1 MHKSRKV
8 SVGASE
14 TSADIQADIN
24 NLLFDSMEGSRASL
38 HAGIPKRNSFIGG
51 DKKKLLTI
59 VIRRDKE
66 GKFNFLKSETE
77 WRGVGTW
84 KKYRHE
90 KDAIIE
96 VEFKDRGDFKTKKL
110 LPKLEQYNKVAVGEE
125 KLYARVTPVTAS
137 TL

>member
-1 MHKSRKV
+1 MHKSRK
-8 SVGASE
+8 
-14 TSADIQADIN
+14 IQQDIN
-24 NLLFDSMEGSRASL
+24 NLLFDS
-38 HAGIPKRNSFIGG
+38 IGG

-96 VEFKDRGDFKTKKL
+96 VEFKDRGDFKTKRL
-110 LPKLEQYNKVAVGEE
+110 LPKLEQYNKAAIGEE

-137 TL
+137 TLK